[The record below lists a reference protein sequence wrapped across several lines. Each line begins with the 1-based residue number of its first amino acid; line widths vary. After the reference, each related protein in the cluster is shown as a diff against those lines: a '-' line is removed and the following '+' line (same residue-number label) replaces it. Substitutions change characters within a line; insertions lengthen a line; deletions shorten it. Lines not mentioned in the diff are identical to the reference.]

1 MNVRPQN
8 LTVSQAIEGFI
19 LHKNAQGLS
28 QRTVSSY
35 KDILEHWAARIG
47 GDTQVPAITS
57 QDLKRY
63 LVWKTT
69 EYVPIRKNGK
79 THPLSPK
86 TTRNIYVTFQAF
98 FRWIG
103 EEFEFPTPMKGIPV
117 PKFVSP
123 PIEPFTK
130 DEVVSMVKGCVQK
143 RESRPSNRKAFTTR
157 RPYTLRDQ
165 TVIKFLLDTGL
176 RASEFTSLRISDVDL
191 VTGRVIIRTGKEGG
205 AKGGQGRIVFVGN
218 EIRRSLWKYLKDR
231 PDAHDPQAP
240 LFLNNQQ
247 QPYCRNSLR
256 LFITKLGKKLGI
268 KAHPHKFR
276 HTFAINYLRNGGDV
290 FTLQDL
296 LGHHSLEMVRH
307 YARLAE
313 VDIAAAHKRASPV
326 DNWRL

>member
-1 MNVRPQN
+1 MNVRPQY
-8 LTVSQAIEGFI
+8 LSVAQAIEGFI

-35 KDILEHWAARIG
+35 KDILEHWAAHIG
-47 GDTQVPAITS
+47 GETQVSSITA

-98 FRWIG
+98 FRWVG
-103 EEFEFPTPMKGIPV
+103 EEFEPRDLYGEERSRGKFPSPMKGIPV

-130 DEVVSMVKGCVQK
+130 DEVVSLIKACHEK

-157 RPYTLRDQ
+157 RPFTLRDQ

-176 RASEFTSLRISDVDL
+176 RASEFASLRISDVDL

-218 EIRRSLWKYLKDR
+218 EIRRSLWRYLKDR

-240 LFLNNQQ
+240 LFL
-247 QPYCRNSLR
+247 
-256 LFITKLGKKLGI
+256 
-268 KAHPHKFR
+268 
-276 HTFAINYLRNGGDV
+276 
-290 FTLQDL
+290 
-296 LGHHSLEMVRH
+296 
-307 YARLAE
+307 
-313 VDIAAAHKRASPV
+313 
-326 DNWRL
+326 

>member
-1 MNVRPQN
+1 
-8 LTVSQAIEGFI
+8 
-19 LHKNAQGLS
+19 
-28 QRTVSSY
+28 
-35 KDILEHWAARIG
+35 
-47 GDTQVPAITS
+47 
-57 QDLKRY
+57 
-63 LVWKTT
+63 
-69 EYVPIRKNGK
+69 
-79 THPLSPK
+79 
-86 TTRNIYVTFQAF
+86 
-98 FRWIG
+98 
-103 EEFEFPTPMKGIPV
+103 
-117 PKFVSP
+117 
-123 PIEPFTK
+123 
-130 DEVVSMVKGCVQK
+130 
-143 RESRPSNRKAFTTR
+143 
-157 RPYTLRDQ
+157 
-165 TVIKFLLDTGL
+165 L
-176 RASEFTSLRISDVDL
+176 RASEFSSLRISDVDL

-231 PDAHDPQAP
+231 PDAHDPEAP

-256 LFITKLGKKLGI
+256 LFITKLGKRLGI

>member
-1 MNVRPQN
+1 MNVRPQY

-35 KDILEHWAARIG
+35 KDILDHWAARIG
-47 GDTQVPAITS
+47 GETQVPSITS

-69 EYVPIRKNGK
+69 EYIPIRKNGK
-79 THPLSPK
+79 THPLSLK
-86 TTRNIYVTFQAF
+86 TARNIYVTFQAF
-98 FRWIG
+98 FRWVG
-103 EEFEFPTPMKGIPV
+103 EEFEFPSPMKGIPV

-130 DEVVSMVKGCVQK
+130 DEVVSLIKACHEK
-143 RESRPSNRKAFTTR
+143 RESRPSNRHAFTTR
-157 RPYTLRDQ
+157 RPFTLRDQ

-176 RASEFTSLRISDVDL
+176 RASEFASLRISDVDL

-231 PDAHDPQAP
+231 PDAHDPEAP

-247 QPYCRNSLR
+247 QP
-256 LFITKLGKKLGI
+256 GQ
-268 KAHPHKFR
+268 A
-276 HTFAINYLRNGGDV
+276 
-290 FTLQDL
+290 
-296 LGHHSLEMVRH
+296 
-307 YARLAE
+307 
-313 VDIAAAHKRASPV
+313 
-326 DNWRL
+326 